1 MVSLSL
7 TLPLPPSINSQY
19 VTVGRRRVLSKEAK
33 VFKKDVRKLIEAARL
48 KGTIP
53 VADEQILR
61 ESLLGIY
68 LTFHFETPFR
78 RDLDGGLK
86 IALDSVCEALGIDDR
101 MVVDLHLTK
110 QIDPLAPRLEL
121 EVEVIE
127 SWTFDPQYVL
137 LSRDPE
143 IDSVNQHSVEL
154 GDGDASSPGG
164 S

>member
-1 MVSLSL
+1 MVSISL
-7 TLPLPPSINSQY
+7 ILPLPPSINNQY
-19 VTVGRRRVLSKEAK
+19 VTAGRRRVLSKDARA
-33 VFKKDVRKLIEAARL
+33 FKKDVRKLIEAARL
-48 KGTIP
+48 QGTISA
-53 VADEQILR
+53 ADEKAIR

-86 IALDSVCEALGIDDR
+86 IALDAVCEALGVDDR

-121 EVEVIE
+121 ELEVIE

-137 LSRDPE
+137 LSADSE
-143 IDSVNQHSVEL
+143 IDSNAEHSVE
-154 GDGDASSPGG
+154 
-164 S
+164 

>member
-1 MVSLSL
+1 
-7 TLPLPPSINSQY
+7 
-19 VTVGRRRVLSKEAK
+19 
-33 VFKKDVRKLIEAARL
+33 VRKLIETARL

-53 VADEQILR
+53 VADERAIR

-68 LTFHFETPFR
+68 LTFHFETPYR

-86 IALDSVCEALGIDDR
+86 IALDAVCEALGVDDR

-121 EVEVIE
+121 ELEVIE

-137 LSRDPE
+137 LSADSE
-143 IDSVNQHSVEL
+143 IDSNAEHSVE
-154 GDGDASSPGG
+154 
-164 S
+164 